1 MSDSENLNNKVIS
14 LNNYRN
20 QKTSVARKQ
29 IAPNNLGSEEPF
41 SQAIKKNKE
50 QKEKI
55 KVERMKAN
63 KQVLKSYNIK
73 K

>member
-1 MSDSENLNNKVIS
+1 MMSDSKNKVIS
-14 LNNYRN
+14 LNNYRSRQN
-20 QKTSVARKQ
+20 SASEK
-29 IAPNNLGSEEPF
+29 APPLKEPPENENLF
-41 SQAIKKNKE
+41 FQAIKKNME

-55 KVERMKAN
+55 KMERMKTN